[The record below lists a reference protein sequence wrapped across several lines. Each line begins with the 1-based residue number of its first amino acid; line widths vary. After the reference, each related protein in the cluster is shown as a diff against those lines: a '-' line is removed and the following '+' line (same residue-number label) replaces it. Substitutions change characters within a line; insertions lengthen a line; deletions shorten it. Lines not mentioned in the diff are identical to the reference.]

1 MFGRLVRGD
10 KLRRRRDLPAAI
22 PPPENLMSLNP
33 SKDRILKKARF
44 WKHSSET

>member
-22 PPPENLMSLNP
+22 QFLRRKTGDAKPYQKSG
-33 SKDRILKKARF
+33 F
-44 WKHSSET
+44 